1 MFREIVVGNGV
12 SRSGL
17 AGEFRRWEGA
27 DMAAVDWDPV
37 VWAEVQ
43 FGTCKLGD
51 RRRSKRLVNMAQQF
65 AARPDASTPQQ
76 TETWGDLKA
85 AYRLFDTEDVTPA
98 AIREPHYRMVR
109 G

>member
-1 MFREIVVGNGV
+1 
-12 SRSGL
+12 
-17 AGEFRRWEGA
+17 
-27 DMAAVDWDPV
+27 MAAVDWDPV

-51 RRRSKRLVNMAQQF
+51 RRRSKRLVSMAQQF

-85 AYRLFDTEDVTPA
+85 AYRLFDTDDVTPA

-109 G
+109 GSCQRGDIKLILCDTTELDYKKNK